1 MGHLGIG
8 TLGNGALK
16 HWGIVALGHLV
27 NGVLGQWG
35 IGPMGHWANG
45 AMGQWGIGAFEHIGG
60 LDVAVEHIVPVQVG
74 DALCLSEAKLN
85 VVSSIRVWGPVC

>member
-1 MGHLGIG
+1 
-8 TLGNGALK
+8 
-16 HWGIVALGHLV
+16 
-27 NGVLGQWG
+27 
-35 IGPMGHWANG
+35 
-45 AMGQWGIGAFEHIGG
+45 MGQWGIGAFEHIGG